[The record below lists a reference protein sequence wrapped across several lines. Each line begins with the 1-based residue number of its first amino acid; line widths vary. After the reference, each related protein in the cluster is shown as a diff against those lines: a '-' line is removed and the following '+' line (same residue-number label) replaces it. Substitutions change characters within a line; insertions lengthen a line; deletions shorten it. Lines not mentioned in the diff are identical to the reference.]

1 MSLMIMMIV
10 TMMII
15 MMMMSVAA
23 AAHSIMYVNTVG
35 LTVRVSPCHTI
46 PLWFIGPWGWFISID
61 HIIHWRVV
69 E

>member
-23 AAHSIMYVNTVG
+23 AAHSIMYVIYCRPHCESES
-35 LTVRVSPCHTI
+35 LPYHTI
-46 PLWFIGPWGWFISID
+46 MVHRAMGMVHLHRSYHTPA
-61 HIIHWRVV
+61 RC
-69 E
+69 